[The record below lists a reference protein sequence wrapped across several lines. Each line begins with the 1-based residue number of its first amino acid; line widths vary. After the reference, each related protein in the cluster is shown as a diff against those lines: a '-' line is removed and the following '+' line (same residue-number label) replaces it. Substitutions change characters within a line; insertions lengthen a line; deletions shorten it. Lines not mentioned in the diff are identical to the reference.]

1 MDNKSD
7 VEKALEDLF
16 GESLDEE
23 EVKREKPV
31 FSDGKDKVIV
41 PVFTDKDDNVLE
53 NKKNDIN
60 EDMIDSLIRDNAL
73 DEEMFDIS
81 INNDNEIKKEII
93 NNETKEDNI
102 ATNNII
108 DNSIKEN
115 NELREENINN
125 EAKEDSV
132 IDAKELN
139 NSIIEDKKDLPISNN
154 LGMKKST
161 DAKNKV
167 SKDKNNNSIKIDF
180 SKLNTKFVFLGVV
193 ALIFII
199 FIAVILY
206 NTNKESKVSCSYDAT
221 DTGYKTHDEYLISH
235 RSNNITYIH
244 GTYTYT
250 AKTDEFK
257 NQINVIKEEKIPVIV
272 NSNGM
277 KGFTHTYEISDN
289 QISVYSYYDF
299 TKIDFKKVDK
309 NDDKITPI
317 SYISFKSTTTYDKLI
332 KNLKKSGYKCT
343 NSK

>member
-23 EVKREKPV
+23 KVKREKPV
-31 FSDGKDKVIV
+31 FSDGNDKVVV

-53 NKKNDIN
+53 NKNNDIKEN
-60 EDMIDSLIRDNAL
+60 MIDSLIRDNAL
-73 DEEMFDIS
+73 DEEMLDTSVNNIKDLKDDM
-81 INNDNEIKKEII
+81 IN
-93 NNETKEDNI
+93 KEDI
-102 ATNNII
+102 TP
-108 DNSIKEN
+108 SIKT
-115 NELREENINN
+115 
-125 EAKEDSV
+125 
-132 IDAKELN
+132 LN
-139 NSIIEDKKDLPISNN
+139 NSAIEEKNVPISNN
-154 LGMKKST
+154 FGMKKSE
-161 DAKNKV
+161 DAKENEI
-167 SKDKNNNSIKIDF
+167 KDKNNNSLKIDF
-180 SKLNTKFVFLGVV
+180 SKLNTKFVLLSII
-193 ALIFII
+193 ALVFII

-206 NTNKESKVSCSYDAT
+206 NTNKESKVSCSFDAT
-221 DTGYKTHDEYLISH
+221 DVGYKMHDEYLVSH

-277 KGFTHTYEISDN
+277 EGFTHTYEISDN
-289 QISVYSYYDF
+289 QISVFSYYDF

-317 SYISFKSTTTYDKLI
+317 SYVNFKSTTTYDKLI
-332 KNLKKSGYKCT
+332 QNLKKSGYKCT
-343 NSK
+343 SSK